1 MLEFADD
8 GDLFEKIKEHQQKN
22 ISFTEEEIWDIFLQI
37 VFGLRALHELN
48 IYHRDL
54 NVSF

>member
-1 MLEFADD
+1 VLEFADD

-54 NVSF
+54 KVSF

>member
-54 NVSF
+54 KVSF